1 MNINPDQLRPRFPE
15 LTRHMSRD
23 QQLVLIE
30 RLDPRTIAAN
40 ECLIQDG
47 ESCDVMFFVWTG
59 RLSIVLNFD
68 QQDLIVGSVGPGAWV
83 GEIAVMDPGAACASV
98 VAAEESVVLALT
110 TEAFALLEQSH
121 PVIASLILQ
130 VFSKEMALRLR
141 ASNRLLLE
149 LMSQDEDQQPVSLRE
164 QDWIKKV
171 GGHLTGTRG

>member
-1 MNINPDQLRPRFPE
+1 MDISPDQLRHRFPE

-23 QQLVLIE
+23 QRLVLIE
-30 RLDPRTIAAN
+30 HLDPRTISAN
-40 ECLIQDG
+40 DRLIQDG
-47 ESCDVMFFVWTG
+47 ESFDVMFFVWVG

-83 GEIAVMDPGAACASV
+83 GEIAVMDPGLACATV

-110 TEAFALLEQSH
+110 TQAFALLEKNH

-130 VFSKEMALRLR
+130 VFSKELALRLR
-141 ASNRLLLE
+141 ASNQLLLDV
-149 LMSQDEDQQPVSLRE
+149 LSQDENEQPVSLQKR
-164 QDWIKKV
+164 DWIKQV